1 MKKVSDQMVNRIHKV
16 ALITEVLND
25 ILFRDRPILKDFDI
39 ENIEI
44 DNEKQVF
51 RNYKTGDGGDVVIL
65 LMKAYNFQYSDALL
79 WLQNKYDLK
88 EGIPSNEEICIAAE
102 SAFICISEINWKHN
116 IIVDEESFFDGFTF
130 GVNYC
135 LEFQKEYKSSL

>member
-88 EGIPSNEEICIAAE
+88 EGIPSNQEIE
-102 SAFICISEINWKHN
+102 ISGHELYLYFLDLYKDKN
-116 IIVDEESFFDGFTF
+116 IQIDECSFLDGFNF
-130 GVNYC
+130 GALYC
-135 LEFQKEYKSSL
+135 KDFFEKTL

>member
-16 ALITEVLND
+16 AQISEVLND

>member
-16 ALITEVLND
+16 AQISEVLND

-88 EGIPSNEEICIAAE
+88 EGIPSNQEIE
-102 SAFICISEINWKHN
+102 ISGHELYLYFLDLYKHRN
-116 IIVDEESFFDGFTF
+116 IQIDECSFKDGFNFGADYCKSFFEKM
-130 GVNYC
+130 V
-135 LEFQKEYKSSL
+135 

>member
-51 RNYKTGDGGDVVIL
+51 RNYKTGDGGDVVTL

-88 EGIPSNEEICIAAE
+88 EGIPSNQEIE
-102 SAFICISEINWKHN
+102 ISGHELYLYFLELYKNRN
-116 IIVDEESFFDGFTF
+116 IQIDECSFKDGFNF
-130 GVNYC
+130 GAAYC
-135 LEFQKEYKSSL
+135 KDFFEKTL

>member
-88 EGIPSNEEICIAAE
+88 EGIPSNQEIE
-102 SAFICISEINWKHN
+102 ISGHELYLYFLDLYKDKN
-116 IIVDEESFFDGFTF
+116 IQIDECSFLDGFNF
-130 GVNYC
+130 GAAYC
-135 LEFQKEYKSSL
+135 KDFFEKKL

>member
-1 MKKVSDQMVNRIHKV
+1 MKKVSDQMVNRIYKV

-25 ILFRDRPILKDFDI
+25 ILFKDRPILKDFDI

>member
-1 MKKVSDQMVNRIHKV
+1 MVNRIHKV
-16 ALITEVLND
+16 AHITEVLND
-25 ILFRDRPILKDFDI
+25 ILFRDIPILKDFDI

-88 EGIPSNEEICIAAE
+88 EGIPSNQEIE
-102 SAFICISEINWKHN
+102 ISGHELYLYFLDLYKDKN
-116 IIVDEESFFDGFTF
+116 IQIDECSFLDGFNF
-130 GVNYC
+130 GAAYC
-135 LEFQKEYKSSL
+135 KDFFEKTL

>member
-16 ALITEVLND
+16 AQITEVLND

-88 EGIPSNEEICIAAE
+88 EGIPSNQEIE
-102 SAFICISEINWKHN
+102 ISGHELYLYFLDLYKHRN
-116 IIVDEESFFDGFTF
+116 IQIDECSFKDGFNFGADYCKSFFEKT
-130 GVNYC
+130 
-135 LEFQKEYKSSL
+135 L